1 MVPGYSITLEKL
13 TMDDDEASRFRLK
26 KYIESNPDNF
36 LVRGDTENIIVSL
49 YDYRWLHLQLTEDG
63 LSRLLP
69 DAFLETDTGKR
80 MASNGVSPPSQK
92 SVWEI
97 QFFFKRHLPD
107 GTPFIT
113 EDDRE
118 LIFGTY
124 PGKYPVRV
132 YERDDEWSISEIK
145 VRFDLEK
152 MVYRGRLEY

>member
-145 VRFDLEK
+145 VKFDLEK